1 MKRNLKIVLYYLCMF
16 LIMVTLIFLIEL
28 KSDYDVSH
36 SYEKSSEEGYNKY
49 VSVPKD
55 LEVLGRGEKTN
66 FFKVFASTI
75 TDELLMVLFFIIST
89 IPLAIY
95 FSAKYIEKLDDETND
110 LIDLSNKETYFE
122 KEANKEKISKTHR
135 LFFDNDD
142 FNFKGGMFAGML
154 SDHLKM
160 KDVFLSTKTE
170 RCNAII
176 FENDYEDMKYIAKI
190 LKGFSYQGESIVI
203 VDRDNEIYDN
213 TADLMSGFGY
223 KIKKLDFAAKE
234 FNLPFKKQK
243 EISKINLLDYFQ
255 TESEVLSLAS
265 LIAKGNSHATKM
277 LASLI
282 FVTLNDSRIENPTIS
297 DVYDLAVTGLDNV
310 TEKVNYIKSAYNV
323 FNELILLDKATKG
336 FILDEVCDDLAAYNN
351 QTFNPMDD
359 NKIDLNSLKQEAQ
372 IIYINLNDELITSG
386 YANVIFEACYNVAKN
401 AYIKNESSAH
411 KKIYLINMNM
421 VETMKFNHL
430 ADRLKM
436 SPKYGVFFTL
446 GVSNTKQIK
455 DRYEYELDRILDF
468 CSIKLFYAVRQYET
482 TATFKQVL
490 SNHTLTEIA
499 DIINSLDTNKCVIC
513 AAGIDYSILNIDEPT
528 GEKYEKYQFSEIDNE
543 NVINAIKN
551 KDVKLK
557 VDYLEETKDRILSE
571 NENRE
576 KEEREKALNLK
587 PELTSEEKE
596 YIAKLL
602 REKQESDEMKYAFA
616 ERKEVIPSDEEDELA
631 YETENEEDIELVTTT
646 SLNKLYD
653 DNLMRK
659 GYDREKE
666 ELEEKRQRISNS
678 IKENFENRSSSLRT
692 ERDIED
698 SMDKL
703 NETQNKMKKII
714 EEEKKK
720 TTHALY
726 EQMKN
731 LR

>member
-1 MKRNLKIVLYYLCMF
+1 
-16 LIMVTLIFLIEL
+16 MVTLIFLIEL

-75 TDELLMVLFFIIST
+75 TDELLMVLFLIIST

-122 KEANKEKISKTHR
+122 KEASKEKMSKTHR
-135 LFFDNDD
+135 LFFENDD
-142 FNFKGGMFAGML
+142 FNFKGGMYAGML

-160 KDVFLSTKTE
+160 KDVYLSCRGE
-170 RCNAII
+170 RNNAII
-176 FENDYEDMKYIAKI
+176 FENDNEDMAYVAKI
-190 LKGFSYQGESIVI
+190 LKGLSHAGESIVI
-203 VDRDNEIYDN
+203 VDKDNEIYDS
-213 TADLMSGFGY
+213 TADLMTDFGY

-297 DVYDLAVTGLDNV
+297 DVHDLAATGLDNV
-310 TEKVNYIKSAYNV
+310 TEKVNYVKSAYNV

-336 FILDEVCDDLAAYNN
+336 FILDEVCDDLALYDN
-351 QTFNPMDD
+351 QTFNPMDG
-359 NKIDLNSLKQEAQ
+359 NMIDLNSLKQDAQ
-372 IIYINLNDELITSG
+372 IVYINLNDELISSG
-386 YANVIFEACYNVAKN
+386 YANVIFEAVYNVSKN
-401 AYIKNESSAH
+401 AYLKSESSAK

-421 VETMKFNHL
+421 VETMKFSHI
-430 ADRLKM
+430 ADRLKGA
-436 SPKYGVFFTL
+436 PKYGIFYVL

-455 DRYEYELDRILDF
+455 DKYEYELDRILDF
-468 CSIKLFYAVRQYET
+468 CSIKIFYALRQYET
-482 TATFKQVL
+482 TATFKSVL
-490 SNHTLTEIA
+490 SNHTLQEVA

-513 AAGIDYSILNIDEPT
+513 SFGIDYSILNIDEPT
-528 GEKYEKYQFSEIDNE
+528 GEKYDKYEYSEIDNE

-557 VDYLEETKDRILSE
+557 VDYLEETRDRIKRE
-571 NENRE
+571 NDNKEQ
-576 KEEREKALNLK
+576 EEREKALNLK

-602 REKQESDEMKYAFA
+602 REKQESDEAKYAFA
-616 ERKEVIPSDEEDELA
+616 ERKEIIPSDEEDELA
-631 YETENEEDIELVTTT
+631 YETENEDDIELVTTT
-646 SLNKLYD
+646 SLNRLYD
-653 DNLMRK
+653 DNLTRK
-659 GYDREKE
+659 GYDLEKE
-666 ELEEKRQRISNS
+666 KLEEKRERISES
-678 IKENFENRSSSLRT
+678 IKEKFENKPQTLRS

-703 NETQNKMKKII
+703 NETQSKMKKII

-731 LR
+731 LK